1 MNKTNTLN
9 SKLLRYSTAAGSVL
23 AATSVNAQVVAVDV
37 NPDVVLTGG
46 AQPYNLD
53 FNNDATPD
61 ISFQVQALNGESS
74 YMGIPF
80 TYNGFAAGCALPDGN
95 GVLGSASGTGT
106 QASFNPLALNNGD
119 PISSAEN
126 FEGGSAIPLGLDILV
141 DAGIAGQFPIQQGAF
156 LAQDYKYLGVKF
168 AASGN
173 THYGWVQ
180 LSVKANASEITIH
193 GYGFQATPDAAINA
207 GEGGNPA
214 GLDQAAM
221 EDKVSIISKLNHAT
235 INVTPDL
242 IGGEMSLVSISG
254 QVVKT
259 AKIGDVNNIL
269 SFDGITTGIY
279 TVSVKANGGVV
290 NKKVYVK

>member
-9 SKLLRYSTAAGSVL
+9 SKLLRYTTAAGSVL
-23 AATSVNAQVVAVDV
+23 AATSVNAQVVSVDI
-37 NPDVVLTGG
+37 NPDVVLTGSS
-46 AQPYNLD
+46 QPYNLD

-61 ISFQVQALNGESS
+61 VGFQVQALNGNLT
-74 YMGIPF
+74 YMGIPI
-80 TYNGFAAGCALPDGN
+80 TYTGFAAGCGFPEGN
-95 GVLGSASGTGT
+95 GAIGSMASGPQGS
-106 QASFNPLALNNGD
+106 SFNAEALNTGAS
-119 PISSAEN
+119 ISNSEN
-126 FEGGSAIPLGLDILV
+126 FSESSFVALGLDILA
-141 DAGIAGQFPIQQGAF
+141 DAGLLGQFPLQQGSF
-156 LAQDYKYLGVKF
+156 LGQDYKYLGVKF

-180 LSVKANASEITIH
+180 LSVKPNASEITIH

-242 IGGEMSLVSISG
+242 IGGEIALVSMSG

-259 AKIGDVNNIL
+259 AKIGDVNNSL

-279 TVSVKANGGVV
+279 TVNVKANGGVV
-290 NKKVYVK
+290 NKRVYVK